1 MRGLGSALF
10 TIKGTS
16 TTEGIMKKL
25 TTVLIAAGLLV
36 SASACSAQQQLTTAE
51 TCDRVNVAA
60 AGGISQN
67 PSRTLSTRAANA
79 VRPIESVASDEM
91 KPVVTAILE
100 YLDEQSKENPNE
112 ERMGELTTAF
122 QEAGAKFGQLC
133 TAGQ

>member
-1 MRGLGSALF
+1 
-10 TIKGTS
+10 
-16 TTEGIMKKL
+16 
-25 TTVLIAAGLLV
+25 
-36 SASACSAQQQLTTAE
+36 
-51 TCDRVNVAA
+51 
-60 AGGISQN
+60 
-67 PSRTLSTRAANA
+67 
-79 VRPIESVASDEM
+79 M

>member
-36 SASACSAQQQLTTAE
+36 SASACSAQQQLSTKE

-79 VRPIESVASDEM
+79 VRPIESVASDDM

-112 ERMGELTTAF
+112 ERMGELTTNF

-133 TAGQ
+133 GAGQ

>member
-1 MRGLGSALF
+1 
-10 TIKGTS
+10 
-16 TTEGIMKKL
+16 MKKL

-36 SASACSAQQQLTTAE
+36 SASACSGQQQLTTKE

>member
-1 MRGLGSALF
+1 
-10 TIKGTS
+10 
-16 TTEGIMKKL
+16 MKKL

-36 SASACSAQQQLTTAE
+36 SASACSAQQQLTTKE

-122 QEAGAKFGQLC
+122 QEAGARFGQLC

>member
-36 SASACSAQQQLTTAE
+36 SASACSAQQQLTTKE